1 MKTNGL
7 MRQFPLFGSFFKAM
21 LIYIYNEGKESK
33 FKQFIE
39 IGKNIPQNLIA
50 NLMKN
55 QMEGN

>member
-1 MKTNGL
+1 